1 MAAGRITPPLD
12 RAATWPRAASG
23 ITPVGPGFY
32 PGEMAFATEH
42 PVLAHSEYRPA
53 ADAVNGLVR
62 AGGRFQVVSQYAPA
76 GDQPAAIEELE
87 RRVKAGERDI
97 VLLGAT
103 GTGKSATTAWLI
115 ERLQRPTLVMAPNKT
130 LAAQLANELR
140 EMLPHNAVEYF
151 VSYYDYYQ
159 PEAYIAQTDTYIEKD
174 SSIND
179 DVERLR
185 HSATSSLLS
194 RRDVVVVASVS
205 CIYGLGTPQSYLDRS
220 VELQVGQE
228 VPRDALLRLL
238 VDVQYTRNDTAF
250 TRGSFRVRGDTVE
263 IIPSYEE
270 LAVRIEFF
278 GDEVEELYYLHPLT
292 GDVVRKVDSLRIF
305 PATHYVAGP
314 ERMAHAISTIEQELE
329 ERLAELEGQ
338 GKLLE
343 AQRLRMR
350 TNYDVEMMRQVGFC
364 SGIENYSRHIDARP
378 AGSAPATLLDYFP
391 DDFLLVI
398 DESHVTVP
406 QIGGM
411 YEGDISRKR
420 NLVDFGFRLPSAID
434 NRPLTWEEF
443 ADRIGQTVYLSATP
457 GAYEMSQTG
466 GEFVEQVIRPTG
478 LVDPQV
484 VVKPTKGQI
493 DDLIGEIRK
502 RADRDERVLVTT
514 LTKKMAEDL
523 TDYLLEMGIR
533 VRYLHSEVD
542 TLRRVE
548 LLRQLRLGDYDVLVG
563 INLLREGLDLPE
575 VSLVAILDADKEG
588 FLRSP
593 RSLIQTIGRAARNVS
608 GEVHMYADKITDS
621 MKEAIDETERRRA
634 KQIAYNE
641 ENGIDPKPLRKKI
654 ADILDQVY
662 READD
667 VEVGGSGRNASR
679 GRRAQGEPG
688 RAVSAGIIEGRD
700 TTNMPRAELAD
711 LIKDLTEQMMAAA
724 RDLQFELAARIRD
737 EIADLKKELR
747 GMDAAGLK

>member
-1 MAAGRITPPLD
+1 MGEI
-12 RAATWPRAASG
+12 PR
-23 ITPVGPGFY
+23 T
-32 PGEMAFATEH
+32 
-42 PVLAHSEYRPA
+42 
-53 ADAVNGLVR
+53 
-62 AGGRFQVVSQYAPA
+62 GGRFEVVSDHKPA
-76 GDQPAAIEELE
+76 GDQPAAIAELE
-87 RRVKAGERDI
+87 KRITAGEQDV

-115 ERLQRPTLVMAPNKT
+115 EKLQRPTLVMAPNKT

-140 EMLPHNAVEYF
+140 DMLPNNAVEYF

-174 SSIND
+174 SSINE

-185 HSATSSLLS
+185 HAATSNLLS

-220 VELQVGQE
+220 VKLAVGDA
-228 VPRDALLRLL
+228 VDRDQLLRAL
-238 VDVQYTRNDTAF
+238 VDVQYTRNDMAF
-250 TRGSFRVRGDTVE
+250 NRGTFRVRGDTVE
-263 IIPSYEE
+263 IIPAYEE

-278 GDEVEELYYLHPLT
+278 GDEIEALHYLHPLT
-292 GDVVRKVDSLRIF
+292 GDIIRQVDDVRIF

-314 ERMAHAISTIEQELE
+314 ERMEKAVQQIEAELE
-329 ERLAELEGQ
+329 ERLAEFERQ
-338 GKLLE
+338 GKMLE

-350 TNYDVEMMRQVGFC
+350 TQYDIEMIRQVGFC
-364 SGIENYSRHIDARP
+364 SGIENYSRHIDGRGP
-378 AGSAPATLLDYFP
+378 GSAPATLIDYFP
-391 DDFLLVI
+391 EDFLLVI

-411 YEGDISRKR
+411 YEGDMSRKR
-420 NLVDFGFRLPSAID
+420 NLVEFGFRLPSAVD

-443 ADRIGQTVYLSATP
+443 ADRIGQVVYLSATP
-457 GAYEMSQTG
+457 GPYELARTG

-493 DDLIGEIRK
+493 DDLIHEIRL
-502 RADRDERVLVTT
+502 RTERDERVLVTT

-523 TDYLLEMGIR
+523 TDYLLELGIR

-548 LLRQLRLGDYDVLVG
+548 LLRQLRLGEYDVLVG

-588 FLRSP
+588 FLRSGT
-593 RSLIQTIGRAARNVS
+593 SLIQTIGRAARNVS

-621 MKEAIDETERRRA
+621 MRHAIDETDRRRA
-634 KQIAYNE
+634 KQIAYNTAH
-641 ENGIDPKPLRKKI
+641 GIDPQPLRKKI

-662 READD
+662 READED
-667 VEVGGSGRNASR
+667 AVPVGGSGRNQSR
-679 GRRAQGEPG
+679 GKRAAGEPG
-688 RAVSAGIIEGRD
+688 RASSGVVSGRD
-700 TTNMPRAELAD
+700 TSTMPRAELAD
-711 LIKDLTEQMMAAA
+711 LVQQLSDQMMAAA
-724 RDLQFELAARIRD
+724 RDLQFELAARLRD

-747 GMDAAGLK
+747 GMDAAGVR